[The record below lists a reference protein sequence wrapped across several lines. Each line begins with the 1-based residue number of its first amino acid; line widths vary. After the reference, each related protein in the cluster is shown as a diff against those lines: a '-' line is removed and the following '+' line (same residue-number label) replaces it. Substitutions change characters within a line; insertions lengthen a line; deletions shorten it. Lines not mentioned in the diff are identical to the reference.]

1 VEHAKDWQTAT
12 TAQIGER
19 IAYFRARA
27 KDAQGRKLT
36 AQGLADKCTELGL
49 PIGRPAIAK
58 LEKGLRETI
67 TVAELEVI
75 ARALSVSPA
84 DLVFPLG
91 ERATVELMPGYHV
104 DTWKAVL
111 WWSGFAARVGHPSPA
126 HSAGNV
132 HLYQIHYQYLDDW
145 RMTLPQHDVEPRRT
159 IITGLRGIRSE
170 MAERDLMLPELPE
183 DIAAAINGE
192 AAG

>member
-12 TAQIGER
+12 TAQIGRR

-27 KDAQGRKLT
+27 KDTQGRKLT

-91 ERATVELMPGYHV
+91 ERATVELMPGYHT

-111 WWSGFAARVGHPSPA
+111 WWGGFAARPGRTPPA
-126 HSAGNV
+126 HEAGVV
-132 HLYQIHYQYLDDW
+132 HLYQVHYQLVDDW
-145 RMTLPQHDVEPRRT
+145 TFAGKEHRRT
-159 IITGLRGIRSE
+159 IVTGLRGIRS
-170 MAERDLMLPELPE
+170 DLAGRGLVLPELPG
-183 DIAAAINGE
+183 DIAAAMDEEE
-192 AAG
+192 AG